1 MFLPIQQK
9 PSEVKQVFGK
19 FIDIHER
26 YVEQGLC
33 EEVRGYLDNNPST
46 HRRGSKNP
54 DLCSASF
61 FTCLMPEP
69 SKHIY
74 GVLNPLLVEY
84 NLRHKFNLIFMEPF
98 ELKKYVVGDE
108 FSNHTDNYLGT
119 EYGLDRK
126 LNLIL
131 QLSEPDSYAGGDLI
145 IGHSNPITIPR
156 EVGTVVIFPANY
168 PHSVSKI
175 TEGSRYSLICHV
187 WGPEFK

>member
-9 PSEVKQVFGK
+9 PNEVKKVLGK
-19 FIDIHER
+19 FIDIHTGF
-26 YVEQGLC
+26 VAQDLC
-33 EEVRGYLDNNPST
+33 REVREYLDNNPST

-54 DLCSASF
+54 ELCSASF
-61 FTCLMPEP
+61 FTCLMAEP

-74 GVLNPLLVEY
+74 GTVDPLLVEY
-84 NLRHKFNLIFMEPF
+84 NLRHKFNLLYMEPF
-98 ELKKYVVGDE
+98 ELKKYIVGDE
-108 FSNHTDNYLGT
+108 FTNHTDSYLGT

-126 LNLIL
+126 LNLIV
-131 QLSEPDSYAGGDLI
+131 QLSEPNSYVGGDLI

-156 EVGTVVIFPANY
+156 EVGTAVIFPANY
-168 PHSVSKI
+168 PHSVSKV